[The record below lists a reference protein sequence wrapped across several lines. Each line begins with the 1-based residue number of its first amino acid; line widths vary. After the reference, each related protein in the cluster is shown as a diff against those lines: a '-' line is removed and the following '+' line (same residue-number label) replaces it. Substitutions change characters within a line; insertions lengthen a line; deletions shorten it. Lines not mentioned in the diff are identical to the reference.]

1 LGCHDWQ
8 LPGELGVRRIQIKV
22 PPTTPTLFLTRIS
35 HAWQGWC
42 AYGYYTHDPFILAAN
57 IPGLVL
63 SLWLNMGAAK
73 LQYYQ
78 LRQSDRDVTNGE
90 REAVEEES
98 SRRYE
103 DVIFVSQE
111 VILLRILI
119 LWILILVS
127 VGWLGLVDGHEVPTI
142 GLLVNINLI
151 FFYGAPLQTLKTV
164 ITEKCS
170 DSIHAPTMVMNW

>member
-1 LGCHDWQ
+1 
-8 LPGELGVRRIQIKV
+8 
-22 PPTTPTLFLTRIS
+22 
-35 HAWQGWC
+35 
-42 AYGYYTHDPFILAAN
+42 
-57 IPGLVL
+57 
-63 SLWLNMGAAK
+63 MGAAK

-78 LRQSDRDVTNGE
+78 LRQSDRDATNNGE
-90 REAVEEES
+90 SEAVEEES

-119 LWILILVS
+119 LWIVILVC